1 MAPAMR
7 ILVLQGGHGHYEGRH
22 AFQHVGP
29 GLSQVHA
36 LHARHD
42 KAAMLVQVLLDGQ
55 AVRLADAEIIG
66 AEGRRHGLTTVNP
79 ARSTSGSCSSPAWRS
94 RTRLRVPSL
103 AAT

>member
-42 KAAMLVQVLLDGQ
+42 KAAMLVQ
-55 AVRLADAEIIG
+55 AG
-66 AEGRRHGLTTVNP
+66 AMCTSPVP
-79 ARSTSGSCSSPAWRS
+79 ARLTKSAGRTGTAS
-94 RTRLRVPSL
+94 RV
-103 AAT
+103 